1 MKIQFIG
8 ATHEVT
14 GSCTLLEV
22 GGRYYMVDCGM
33 EQGTDVFQ
41 NIPLPVPAGA
51 IEAVFLTHAHIDH
64 SGMLPKLCK
73 DGFSGPIY
81 ATEATCDLC
90 NIMLRDSA
98 HIQESEVQWRN
109 RKAERSG
116 EPLVEPTYTMNDAM
130 AAIKLLRPVRYQE
143 LLQVAEGIDLQMT
156 DIGHLLGS
164 AAIEL
169 WLTENGETRKIVFS
183 GDVGNTNQ
191 PLLNDPKTVEETDY
205 LVIESTYGDRFH
217 SKARG
222 DAEAELSDCI
232 QRAFDRGGNLVIPS
246 FAVGRTQEMLYLI
259 REIKQKGLV
268 TGHDGFP
275 VYVDSPLAVE
285 ATGIF
290 LQSHESNF
298 AEETRGDVIAEFAGY
313 LQRALDR
320 GGNVVIPSFAVGRT
334 QEMLY
339 AIREIKQK
347 GLVKGHDGFPVYV
360 DSPLAVEATGIFLQS
375 HESNFDP
382 ETLEVIR
389 QGVNPIWS
397 KGVTLSVTSEE
408 SKLINADLQPKVI
421 LSASGMCEAGRIR
434 HHLKHNLW
442 RKESIV
448 LFVGY
453 QAEHSLGRKLQEG
466 VKNVKLF
473 GEDIAVHAE
482 IATLHGTSGH
492 ADKEGLLN
500 WLLSFREKPKL
511 VFVNHGDDD
520 SCEAFRKTLEEMG
533 YRAEA
538 PYSGTEY
545 DLLTGKL
552 TAYTE
557 GVKIDRAAAFKG
569 SQRARQVYGELLA
582 AAEAL
587 LALVRTR
594 RGCTNKDNA
603 KLTAQIRSLIEK
615 WK

>member
-22 GGRYYMVDCGM
+22 SGRYYLVDCGM

-41 NIPLPVPAGA
+41 NVPLPVPAGA

-64 SGMLPKLCK
+64 SGMLPKLCR

-90 NIMLRDSA
+90 SIMLRDSA
-98 HIQESEVQWRN
+98 HIQESEAQWRS
-109 RKAERSG
+109 RKAQRAG
-116 EPLVEPTYTMNDAM
+116 EGPVEPAYTVNDAL
-130 AAIKLLRPVRYQE
+130 AAIKLLHPCQYRQTR
-143 LLQVAEGIDLQMT
+143 QVAEGIALRMT

-169 WLTENGETRKIVFS
+169 WLTEGDQTRKIVFS

-191 PLLNDPKTVEETDY
+191 PLIRDPQAVEETDY
-205 LVIESTYGDRFH
+205 LVIESTYGDRLH
-217 SKARG
+217 PKVRS
-222 DAEAELSDCI
+222 DVVSELASYI
-232 QRAFDRGGNLVIPS
+232 QRAFDRGGNVVIPS
-246 FAVGRTQEMLYLI
+246 FAVGRTQELLYAI
-259 REIKQKGLV
+259 REIKQRGLV
-268 TGHDGFP
+268 RGHENFP

-290 LQSHESNF
+290 LQCDFNNF
-298 AEETRGDVIAEFAGY
+298 DDETRAI
-313 LQRALDR
+313 LD
-320 GGNVVIPSFAVGRT
+320 
-334 QEMLY
+334 Q
-339 AIREIKQK
+339 
-347 GLVKGHDGFPVYV
+347 GL
-360 DSPLAVEATGIFLQS
+360 
-375 HESNFDP
+375 
-382 ETLEVIR
+382 
-389 QGVNPIWS
+389 NPIWFD
-397 KGVTLSVTSEE
+397 GLRLSVTSED
-408 SKLINADLQPKVI
+408 SKTINADTAPKVI

-442 RKESIV
+442 RKESII

-453 QAEHSLGRKLQEG
+453 QAEGSLGRRLLSG
-466 VKNVKLF
+466 ARSVKLF
-473 GEDIAVHAE
+473 GEDIAVNAE
-482 IATLHGTSGH
+482 IASLHGTSGH

-500 WLLSFREKPKL
+500 WLGMFREKPKM
-511 VFVNHGDDD
+511 VFVNHGDDE
-520 SCEAFRKTLEEMG
+520 SCEAFRATLDSLG
-533 YRAEA
+533 YYAEA

-557 GVKIDRAAAFKG
+557 GVRIDRAEAFHG
-569 SQRARQVYGELLA
+569 SQRAKQIYGELLA

-587 LALVRTR
+587 LAMVKTR
-594 RGCTNKDNA
+594 KSKTNKDNA
-603 KLTAQIRSLIEK
+603 KLTAQIRSLINK
-615 WK
+615 WKD

>member
-41 NIPLPVPAGA
+41 NIPLPVPANA

-64 SGMLPKLCK
+64 SGMLPKLYK
-73 DGFSGPIY
+73 DGFKGAIY

-98 HIQESEVQWRN
+98 HIQESEAQWRT
-109 RKAERSG
+109 RKAERAG
-116 EPLVEPTYTMNDAM
+116 EPAVQPTYTMNDALG
-130 AAIKLLRPVRYQE
+130 AIKLLRPCRYLE
-143 LLQVAEGIDLQMT
+143 PIQVAEGIIIRMT

-164 AAIEL
+164 AAIEM
-169 WLTENGETRKIVFS
+169 WLTEGTENRKIVFS

-191 PLLNDPKTVEETDY
+191 PLLRDPQPVAETDY

-217 SKARG
+217 EKKRG
-222 DAEAELSDCI
+222 DAVQELADCI
-232 QRAFDRGGNLVIPS
+232 QRAF
-246 FAVGRTQEMLYLI
+246 
-259 REIKQKGLV
+259 
-268 TGHDGFP
+268 
-275 VYVDSPLAVE
+275 
-285 ATGIF
+285 
-290 LQSHESNF
+290 
-298 AEETRGDVIAEFAGY
+298 
-313 LQRALDR
+313 DR

-339 AIREIKQK
+339 AIREIKQR
-347 GLVKGHDGFPVYV
+347 GLVKGHDKFPVYV

-375 HESNFDP
+375 HESNFDD
-382 ETLEVIR
+382 ETLAVIQ

-397 KGVTLSVTSEE
+397 DGVTLSVTSDE
-408 SKLINADLQPKVI
+408 SKLINLDPHPKVI

-442 RKESIV
+442 RKESII

-453 QAEHSLGRKLQEG
+453 QAEGSLGRKLQEG
-466 VKNVKLF
+466 AKSVKLF
-473 GEDIAVHAE
+473 GEEIAVNAE
-482 IATLHGTSGH
+482 IAMLHGTSGH

-500 WLLSFREKPKL
+500 WLAGFQTKPKM

-520 SCEAFRKTLEEMG
+520 SCEAFRSTLEGMG

-545 DLLTGKL
+545 DLLTGKM

-557 GVKIDRAAAFKG
+557 GVKIDRAQAFKG
-569 SQRARQVYGELLA
+569 SQRAKQVYGELLA
-582 AAEAL
+582 AVEDL
-587 LALVRTR
+587 LALVKTR

-603 KLTAQIRSLIEK
+603 KLTGQIRALIEK

>member
-22 GGRYYMVDCGM
+22 GGRYYLVDCGM
-33 EQGTDVFQ
+33 EQGVDVFQ
-41 NIPLPVPAGA
+41 NIPLPVPANA

-73 DGFSGPIY
+73 DGFSGAIY

-98 HIQESEVQWRN
+98 HIQESEAQWRS
-109 RKAERSG
+109 RKAERAG
-116 EPLVEPTYTMNDAM
+116 EPLVEPTYTMNDAL
-130 AAIKLLRPVRYQE
+130 AAIKLLRPCRYLEPIQA
-143 LLQVAEGIDLQMT
+143 AEGIILRMN

-169 WLTENGETRKIVFS
+169 WLSEGEEHRKIVFS

-191 PLLNDPKTVEETDY
+191 PLLNDPKKVEAADY
-205 LVIESTYGDRFH
+205 LVIESTYGDRYH
-217 SKARG
+217 ETVRG
-222 DAEAELSDCI
+222 DAVAELAGYI
-232 QRAFDRGGNLVIPS
+232 QRAF
-246 FAVGRTQEMLYLI
+246 
-259 REIKQKGLV
+259 
-268 TGHDGFP
+268 
-275 VYVDSPLAVE
+275 
-285 ATGIF
+285 
-290 LQSHESNF
+290 
-298 AEETRGDVIAEFAGY
+298 
-313 LQRALDR
+313 DR

-347 GLVKGHDGFPVYV
+347 GLVKGHDKFPVYV

-375 HESNFDP
+375 SESNFDQ
-382 ETLEVIR
+382 ETLEILH
-389 QGVNPIWS
+389 QGINPIWS
-397 KGVTLSVTSEE
+397 DGLTLSVTSEE
-408 SKLINADLQPKVI
+408 SKLINMDPNPKVI

-442 RKESIV
+442 RRESII

-453 QAEHSLGRKLQEG
+453 QAEGSLGRKLQEG
-466 VKNVKLF
+466 AKNVKLF

-482 IATLHGTSGH
+482 IAMLHGTSGH
-492 ADKEGLLN
+492 ADKEGLLS
-500 WLLSFREKPKL
+500 WLSGFGEKPKM

-520 SCEAFRKTLEEMG
+520 QCEAFRRTLDSMG

-545 DLLTGKL
+545 DLLTGKI

-582 AAEAL
+582 AAEDL

-594 RGCTNKDNA
+594 KGRTNKDNA

>member
-22 GGRYYMVDCGM
+22 GGRYYLVDCGM

-41 NIPLPVPAGA
+41 NMPLPVPANA

-73 DGFSGPIY
+73 DGFSGAIY

-98 HIQESEVQWRN
+98 HIQESEAQWRS
-109 RKAERSG
+109 RKAERAG
-116 EPLVEPTYTMNDAM
+116 EPIVEPTYTMNDAL
-130 AAIKLLRPVRYQE
+130 AAIKLLRPCKYLE
-143 LLQVAEGIDLQMT
+143 PLQVAEGIVLR
-156 DIGHLLGS
+156 ILGS

-191 PLLNDPKTVEETDY
+191 PLLNDPKFVEETEY
-205 LVIESTYGDRFH
+205 LVIESTYGDRCH
-217 SKARG
+217 EKVRG
-222 DAEAELSDCI
+222 DAVAELAMYI
-232 QRAFDRGGNLVIPS
+232 QEAFD
-246 FAVGRTQEMLYLI
+246 
-259 REIKQKGLV
+259 K
-268 TGHDGFP
+268 
-275 VYVDSPLAVE
+275 
-285 ATGIF
+285 
-290 LQSHESNF
+290 
-298 AEETRGDVIAEFAGY
+298 
-313 LQRALDR
+313 

-347 GLVKGHDGFPVYV
+347 GLVTGHDDFPVYV

-408 SKLINADLQPKVI
+408 SKLINFDPNPKVI

-442 RKESIV
+442 RSDSTV

-453 QAEHSLGRKLQEG
+453 QAEGSLGRRLQDG
-466 VKNVKLF
+466 ITSVKLF
-473 GEDIAVHAE
+473 GEEIAVNAK

-500 WLLSFREKPKL
+500 WLAGFKEKPRM
-511 VFVNHGDDD
+511 VFVNHGDDHD
-520 SCEAFRKTLEEMG
+520 CEAFRKTLESMG
-533 YRAEA
+533 YHAEA

-552 TAYTE
+552 TVYTE

-569 SQRARQVYGELLA
+569 SQRAKQVYGELLA
-582 AAEAL
+582 AAEEL

-594 RGCTNKDNA
+594 KGRTNKDNA